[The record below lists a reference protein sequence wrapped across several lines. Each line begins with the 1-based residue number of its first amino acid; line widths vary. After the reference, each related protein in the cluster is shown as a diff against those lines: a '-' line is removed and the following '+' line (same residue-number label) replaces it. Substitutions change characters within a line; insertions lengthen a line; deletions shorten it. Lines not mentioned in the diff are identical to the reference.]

1 MIGRTI
7 SHYKILEKLGEGG
20 MGTVYKAEDLRL
32 QRLVA
37 LKFLPAKA
45 LGSEDA
51 KARFFREARAAA
63 ALHHPNICTV
73 YEIDEVDGQTFIV
86 MAYLDGRELTAVI
99 GEGPLD
105 VDQLVDFGIQM
116 AEGLEEAHN
125 NGTVHRDIKPANVMV
140 TTKGRPVVMDF
151 GLAQLTSAASKLTRE
166 GTTVGTSAYMSPE
179 QTLGDKTD
187 HRTDIWAL
195 GVVLY
200 EMATG
205 RLPFEGLYE
214 QAILYSILH
223 EQPDA
228 ITGLRTGIPVELE
241 RIVNKCLAK
250 KAEERYETTGHLAA
264 DLRALRQSG
273 ESRPARR
280 SSSAVKEVRPS
291 IVILPFQ
298 NRGRDEEDEYF
309 SDGVTEDV
317 ITALGKLKGLR
328 VIPRASAFHFKGK
341 RPQLHE
347 IVEALH
353 VGHVLEGSIR
363 RAGDRVR
370 ITVELIDAAEGD
382 QVWTERYDRVLED
395 IFDVQDE
402 IAQAIASQLKIEL
415 ISKQRLAEKPT
426 SNEEAYQLYL
436 RGRHLIYRLTGESI
450 QKGLDLLKQARQLD
464 PAFAQA
470 YAVESLGYLALTVL
484 GWTAPDEALKQGKSM
499 AVKAIEMDDSLAEAH
514 LYYGM
519 AVMWADWDWPKAE
532 AAVRR
537 AVELNPE
544 SPETHSWL
552 AELLIPMGRLD
563 EALVEALKA
572 CELDPLSVEAN
583 RKVAMSQFHRR
594 DYEACIQNCRRVLD
608 LDAQHTLSYGYLGL
622 AQCFAGSVDDALE
635 TLRKACDSPA
645 YDPLSHAWFG
655 YVLGRAG
662 KPDEARKILAG
673 LRARGE
679 KGLPSSWYI
688 ASVHVG
694 LGENDEALGA
704 YEDSVEGEEG
714 VAIYTVDP
722 MFDPIRDDPR
732 FHALRRRMNLEK

>member
-1 MIGRTI
+1 
-7 SHYKILEKLGEGG
+7 
-20 MGTVYKAEDLRL
+20 
-32 QRLVA
+32 
-37 LKFLPAKA
+37 
-45 LGSEDA
+45 
-51 KARFFREARAAA
+51 
-63 ALHHPNICTV
+63 
-73 YEIDEVDGQTFIV
+73 
-86 MAYLDGRELTAVI
+86 
-99 GEGPLD
+99 
-105 VDQLVDFGIQM
+105 
-116 AEGLEEAHN
+116 
-125 NGTVHRDIKPANVMV
+125 
-140 TTKGRPVVMDF
+140 
-151 GLAQLTSAASKLTRE
+151 
-166 GTTVGTSAYMSPE
+166 
-179 QTLGDKTD
+179 
-187 HRTDIWAL
+187 
-195 GVVLY
+195 
-200 EMATG
+200 MATG

-228 ITGLRTGIPVELE
+228 ITGLRTGVPVELE

-328 VIPRASAFHFKGK
+328 VILRASAFHFKGK

-347 IVEALH
+347 IVEALD
-353 VGHVLEGSIR
+353 VSHVLEGSIR

-370 ITVELIDAAEGD
+370 ITVELVDAVEGD
-382 QVWTERYDRVLED
+382 QIWTERYDRVLED

-415 ISKQRLAEKPT
+415 ISRQRLVEKPT

-436 RGRHLIYRLTGESI
+436 RGRHLIYRLTGESMR
-450 QKGLDLLKQARQLD
+450 KGLDLLKQARQLD
-464 PAFAQA
+464 PAFGQA

-484 GWTAPDEALKQGKSM
+484 GWTAPDEALKQGKAM

-514 LYYGM
+514 MYYGLAAM
-519 AVMWADWDWPKAE
+519 FSDWDWPAAE
-532 AAVRR
+532 AALRQ
-537 AVELNPE
+537 AIAL
-544 SPETHSWL
+544 SPEDPNARSWL
-552 AELLIPMGRLD
+552 AEVLIPVGRFD
-563 EALVEALKA
+563 EALAEARKA

-583 RKVAMSQFHRR
+583 RKVALCQFQRR
-594 DYEACIQNCRRVLD
+594 DYEACIQACRRVLD

-622 AQCFAGSVDDALE
+622 SQCLAGSVDDALD
-635 TLRKACDSPA
+635 TLRKACDSLA
-645 YDPLSHAWFG
+645 YDPLLHAWFG

-673 LRARGE
+673 LRARRE
-679 KGLPSSWYI
+679 KGLPSSWLI
-688 ASVHVG
+688 ASVDVG

-704 YEDSVEGEEG
+704 YEESVEGREG
-714 VAIYTVDP
+714 LAIYTGLP
-722 MFDPIRDDPR
+722 MFDPIRDHPR

>member
-1 MIGRTI
+1 MRW
-7 SHYKILEKLGEGG
+7 
-20 MGTVYKAEDLRL
+20 
-32 QRLVA
+32 
-37 LKFLPAKA
+37 
-45 LGSEDA
+45 
-51 KARFFREARAAA
+51 
-63 ALHHPNICTV
+63 
-73 YEIDEVDGQTFIV
+73 
-86 MAYLDGRELTAVI
+86 
-99 GEGPLD
+99 
-105 VDQLVDFGIQM
+105 
-116 AEGLEEAHN
+116 
-125 NGTVHRDIKPANVMV
+125 
-140 TTKGRPVVMDF
+140 RPVVC
-151 GLAQLTSAASKLTRE
+151 LSKAFTR
-166 GTTVGTSAYMSPE
+166 
-179 QTLGDKTD
+179 
-187 HRTDIWAL
+187 
-195 GVVLY
+195 
-200 EMATG
+200 
-205 RLPFEGLYE
+205 

-228 ITGLRTGIPVELE
+228 ITGLRTGVPVELE

-347 IVEALH
+347 IVEALD
-353 VGHVLEGSIR
+353 VSHVLEGSIR
-363 RAGDRVR
+363 RAGSRVR
-370 ITVELIDAAEGD
+370 ITVELVDAVEGD
-382 QVWTERYDRVLED
+382 QIWTERYDRVLED

-415 ISKQRLAEKPT
+415 ISKQRLVEKPT

-436 RGRHLIYRLTGESI
+436 RGRHLIYRLTGESME
-450 QKGLDLLKQARQLD
+450 KGLRLVKQARQLD
-464 PAFAQA
+464 PAFVQA
-470 YAVESLGYLALTVL
+470 YAEESIGSAGLTVL
-484 GWTAPDEALKQGKSM
+484 GWTAPDEALKQAKSL
-499 AVKAIEMDDSLAEAH
+499 ALRAIEMDDSLAEAH
-514 LYYGM
+514 VSYGL
-519 AVMWADWDWPKAE
+519 AVIFADWDWPGAE
-532 AAVRR
+532 AALRR
-537 AVELNPE
+537 AVDLNPE
-544 SPETHSWL
+544 SPDARSWL
-552 AELLIPMGRLD
+552 AEVLFLTGRLD
-563 EALVEALKA
+563 EALSEARRA

-583 RKVAMSQFHRR
+583 RKVALVQLYRR
-594 DYEACIQNCRRVLD
+594 DYEACVDSCRRVLD
-608 LDAQHTLSYGYLGL
+608 LDAQHPLAHGYIGLSQCL
-622 AQCFAGSVDDALE
+622 AGNVDDALE

-662 KPDEARKILAG
+662 RHDEARKILAG

-679 KGLPSSWYI
+679 KGLPSSWLI
-688 ASVHVG
+688 ASVDVG

-704 YEDSVEGEEG
+704 YEDSVEGHEG
-714 VAIYTVDP
+714 VAIYTGFP

>member
-1 MIGRTI
+1 
-7 SHYKILEKLGEGG
+7 
-20 MGTVYKAEDLRL
+20 MGIVYKAEDLRL

-45 LGSEDA
+45 LGSADA

-63 ALHHPNICTV
+63 ALNHPNICTV
-73 YEIDEVDGQTFIV
+73 YEIDEVDGQTFIA
-86 MAYLDGRELTAVI
+86 MAYLEGRELTAVI

-105 VDQLVDFGIQM
+105 IDRLVEFGIQM

-140 TTKGRPVVMDF
+140 TSKGRPVVMDF

-228 ITGLRTGIPVELE
+228 ITGLRTGVPVELE

-347 IVEALH
+347 IVEALD
-353 VGHVLEGSIR
+353 VSHVLEGSIR
-363 RAGDRVR
+363 RAGSRVR
-370 ITVELIDAAEGD
+370 ITVELVDAVEGD
-382 QVWTERYDRVLED
+382 QIWTERYDRVLED

-415 ISKQRLAEKPT
+415 ISKQRLVEKPT

-436 RGRHLIYRLTGESI
+436 RGRHLIYRLTGESME
-450 QKGLDLLKQARQLD
+450 KGLRLVKQARQLD
-464 PAFAQA
+464 PAFVQA
-470 YAVESLGYLALTVL
+470 YAEESIGSAGLTVL
-484 GWTAPDEALKQGKSM
+484 GWTAPDEALKQAKSL
-499 AVKAIEMDDSLAEAH
+499 ALRAIEMDDSLAEAH
-514 LYYGM
+514 VSYGL
-519 AVMWADWDWPKAE
+519 AVIFADWDWPGAE
-532 AAVRR
+532 AALRR
-537 AVELNPE
+537 AVDLNPE
-544 SPETHSWL
+544 SPDARSWL
-552 AELLIPMGRLD
+552 AEVLFLTGRLD
-563 EALVEALKA
+563 EALSEARRA

-583 RKVAMSQFHRR
+583 RKVALVQLYRR
-594 DYEACIQNCRRVLD
+594 DYEACVDSCRRVLD
-608 LDAQHTLSYGYLGL
+608 LDAQHPLAHGYIGLSQCL
-622 AQCFAGSVDDALE
+622 AGNVDDALE

-662 KPDEARKILAG
+662 RHDEARKILAG

-679 KGLPSSWYI
+679 KGLPSSWLI
-688 ASVHVG
+688 ASVDVG

-704 YEDSVEGEEG
+704 YEDSVEGHEG
-714 VAIYTVDP
+714 VAIYTGFP

>member
-1 MIGRTI
+1 
-7 SHYKILEKLGEGG
+7 
-20 MGTVYKAEDLRL
+20 MGIVYKAEDLRL

-45 LGSEDA
+45 LGSEEA
-51 KARFFREARAAA
+51 KGRFFREARAAA
-63 ALHHPNICTV
+63 ALQHPNICTV
-73 YEIDEVDGQTFIV
+73 YEIDEVDGQTFIA
-86 MAYLDGRELTAVI
+86 MAYLEGRELTAVI

-105 VDQLVDFGIQM
+105 IDRLIDFGIQM

-140 TTKGRPVVMDF
+140 TTKSRPVVMDF

-205 RLPFEGLYE
+205 RLPFEGHYE
-214 QAILYSILH
+214 QAILYSILN
-223 EQPDA
+223 EQPDP
-228 ITGLRTGIPVELE
+228 IT
-241 RIVNKCLAK
+241 
-250 KAEERYETTGHLAA
+250 
-264 DLRALRQSG
+264 DL
-273 ESRPARR
+273 RPARR

-328 VIPRASAFHFKGK
+328 VIPRNSAFHFKGK

-363 RAGDRVR
+363 RAGDQVR

-382 QVWTERYDRVLED
+382 QVWTERYDRVLKD

-402 IAQAIASQLKIEL
+402 IAQAIASQLKVEL

-426 SNEEAYQLYL
+426 SNDEAYQLYL
-436 RGRHLIYRLTGESI
+436 RGRHLIYRMTGDSM
-450 QKGLDLLKQARQLD
+450 QKGLDLAKQARQLD
-464 PAFAQA
+464 PDFVQA
-470 YAVESLGYLALTVL
+470 YAAESLGHMGLAVL
-484 GWTAPDEALKQGKSM
+484 GWMAPDEALKQAKSM

-519 AVMWADWDWPKAE
+519 AVMFADWDWPKAE
-532 AAVRR
+532 AAMRR

-563 EALVEALKA
+563 EALAEAQRA
-572 CELDPLSVEAN
+572 HELDPLSVEAN
-583 RKVAMSQFHRR
+583 RKVALCQLYRG
-594 DYEACIQNCRRVLD
+594 DYEACVDSCRRVLD
-608 LDAQHTLSYGYLGL
+608 LDAQYALAHGYLGL
-622 AQCFAGSVDDALE
+622 SQCFAGSVDDALE
-635 TLRKACDSPA
+635 TLRKACDSLA
-645 YDPLSHAWFG
+645 YDPLLHAWFG

-662 KPDEARKILAG
+662 RHDDARKILAG
-673 LRARGE
+673 LRARRE
-679 KGLPSSWYI
+679 KGLPSSYLI
-688 ASVHVG
+688 ALVHVG
-694 LGENDEALGA
+694 LEENDEALRA
-704 YEDSVEGEEG
+704 YEECVEGHEG
-714 VAIYTVDP
+714 LAIYTGFP
-722 MFDPIRDDPR
+722 MFDPIRDDPP
-732 FHALRRRMNLEK
+732 FHALRRRMNLAD

>member
-1 MIGRTI
+1 
-7 SHYKILEKLGEGG
+7 
-20 MGTVYKAEDLRL
+20 MGIVYKAEDLRL

-73 YEIDEVDGQTFIV
+73 YEIDEADGQTFIA
-86 MAYLDGRELTAVI
+86 MAYLEGRELTAVI

-105 VDQLVDFGIQM
+105 VDRLIDFGIQM

-140 TTKGRPVVMDF
+140 TTKSRPVVMDF

-347 IVEALH
+347 IVDALD
-353 VGHVLEGSIR
+353 VSHVLEGSIR

-370 ITVELIDAAEGD
+370 ITVELVDAVEGD
-382 QVWTERYDRVLED
+382 QIWTERYDRVLED

-415 ISKQRLAEKPT
+415 ISKQRLVEKPT

-436 RGRHLIYRLTGESI
+436 RGRHLIYRLTGESM
-450 QKGLDLLKQARQLD
+450 QKGLDLVKQARELD
-464 PAFAQA
+464 PAFVQA
-470 YAVESLGYLALTVL
+470 YAVESFGYLVLTVL
-484 GWTAPDEALKQGKSM
+484 GWLSPDEALKQAKSL
-499 AVKAIEMDDSLAEAH
+499 ALRAIEMNDGLAEAH
-514 LYYGM
+514 MHYGLAAM
-519 AVMWADWDWPKAE
+519 FSDWDWPAAE
-532 AAVRR
+532 AALRQ
-537 AVELNPE
+537 AIAL
-544 SPETHSWL
+544 SPEDPNARSLL
-552 AELLIPMGRLD
+552 AELLIPVGRFD
-563 EALVEALKA
+563 EALAEAQRA

-583 RKVAMSQFHRR
+583 RKVAMVQLYRR
-594 DYEACIQNCRRVLD
+594 DYAACVDSCRRVLD
-608 LDAQHTLSYGYLGL
+608 LDAQHTLAHGYIGL
-622 AQCFAGSVDDALE
+622 SQCLAGSVDDALE
-635 TLRKACDSPA
+635 TLRKACDSLA
-645 YDPLSHAWFG
+645 YDPLLHAWFG

-679 KGLPSSWYI
+679 KGLPSSWLI
-688 ASVHVG
+688 ASVDVG

-704 YEDSVEGEEG
+704 YEDAVEGREG
-714 VAIYTVDP
+714 LAIYTGLP